1 MKKNYES
8 PLTEVISIQHKESV
22 LATSILFLDAL
33 LGTSDVEWSNDE
45 VIDTWGTL

>member
-8 PLTEVISIQHKESV
+8 PLTEGIAVQHKESV